1 MIEDQ
6 SQTTTYDRTAVDDLS
21 FTADKQGAVPAPYGH
36 DCLAAVPPHL
46 SLLRDSL
53 ACGTRRHQHAHR
65 NGRAKHRH
73 VPPRRRSPGH
83 AALADG
89 LTLAQW
95 ISRTSNI
102 R

>member
-1 MIEDQ
+1 MIETQ
-6 SQTTTYDRTAVDDLS
+6 SPTTNYDRTAVDDLS

-53 ACGTRRHQHAHR
+53 ACGTRRRRHAHPD
-65 NGRAKHRH
+65 GRAEHSH
-73 VPPRRRSPGH
+73 VPPRRRRPTRTT
-83 AALADG
+83 LAG
-89 LTLAQW
+89 RLTLAQW